1 MCAMNRLLR
10 CAVFAGCFAWNLPGL
25 AAADTAATVYEAA
38 ALDEV
43 PVPLLQPKPA
53 LPPGVAASPPP
64 KPVEVAVIVD
74 AGGAVSEAK
83 AVEEGHAELD
93 RAAVAI
99 LAKWRFRPGRKDGR
113 PVAARLVVP
122 VAFSVPETE
131 DAGPFATPP
140 LVPVEELD
148 RAPMLR
154 YQAPPAYPPDLR
166 RRGVGGEVLVEFI
179 IDERGLVRAPRV
191 LRSPHE
197 ALGEAA
203 EVAVAQ
209 WTFFPGMKNGRAVA
223 TRLQV
228 PIEFSPQR

>member
-1 MCAMNRLLR
+1 M
-10 CAVFAGCFAWNLPGL
+10 VAWP
-25 AAADTAATVYEAA
+25 ATVPAVAEAAEPIYEVA

-53 LPPGVAASPPP
+53 LPPGIPASPPP
-64 KPVEVAVIVD
+64 APVEVAAIVNA
-74 AGGAVSEAK
+74 AGEVREAK
-83 AVEEGHAELD
+83 VVKEGQVELD

-99 LAKWRFRPGRKDGR
+99 LSKWRFRPGRKDGR
-113 PVAARLVVP
+113 PVSSRLVLP
-122 VAFSVPETE
+122 VAFSLPDAAE
-131 DAGPFATPP
+131 AGPFAAPAI
-140 LVPVEELD
+140 VPVDELD

-154 YQAPPAYPPDLR
+154 YQEAPTYPPDLR
-166 RRGVGGEVLVEFI
+166 RRGIGGEVLVEFI

-191 LRSPHE
+191 LRAPHE

-228 PIEFSPQR
+228 PIEFNPSPR